1 MGNIKSYLNQNAIE
15 IEFFPIKAENIALL
29 IDLIDN
35 NMVSH
40 SLASQKLFP
49 EMIKLPLVNPKKI
62 AEENNWI
69 SESSS
74 DDLSE
79 MISKIISENPVERE
93 RLKNGEKKLTGFFIG
108 KIMKASKGTADPKKS
123 NQLLNKLLN

>member
-1 MGNIKSYLNQNAIE
+1 
-15 IEFFPIKAENIALL
+15 
-29 IDLIDN
+29 
-35 NMVSH
+35 MVSH

-69 SESSS
+69 SESNS

-79 MISKIISENPVERE
+79 IISKIIDENPVERE

-108 KIMKASKGTADPKKS
+108 KIMKATKGTADPKKS